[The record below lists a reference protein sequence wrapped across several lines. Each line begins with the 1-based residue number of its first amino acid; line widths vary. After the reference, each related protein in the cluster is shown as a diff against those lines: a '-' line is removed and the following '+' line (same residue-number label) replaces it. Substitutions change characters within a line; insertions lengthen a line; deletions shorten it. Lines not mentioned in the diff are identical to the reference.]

1 MLKRSHR
8 YYFERSCKRSI
19 SEKRMQSYKQYI
31 YEKHFTPDQI
41 YVHPTRKM
49 LKEGALPTLNLP
61 QEITS
66 STTKPC
72 TEN

>member
-1 MLKRSHR
+1 
-8 YYFERSCKRSI
+8 
-19 SEKRMQSYKQYI
+19 MQSYKRYI
-31 YEKHFTPDQI
+31 CEKHFTPDQI
-41 YVHPTRKM
+41 YVHPARKM

-72 TEN
+72 TAD